1 MIGLIAAVAVLA
13 IEVALQQ
20 RRIMRL
26 TDAVIQLQQAT
37 LALLDPDDTT
47 RT

>member
-13 IEVALQQ
+13 VVAALQQ

-26 TDAVIQLQQAT
+26 TDAVIQLQRAA